1 MTPQGGKAVR
11 PDAPSSPFAPLRPLA
26 AYGDDPAQGL
36 EKLSQALHDYPT
48 PLRVEVRLVS
58 AGQDTVTEYWEI
70 VAGSGSVKAE
80 RKASKDVDVIVV
92 MRAETWQQIA
102 QGALAPYDALYS
114 GRLRVGGDC
123 EAAKAMTRHL
133 SDPSTPYVS
142 PC

>member
-1 MTPQGGKAVR
+1 MTWQGGKAVR
-11 PDAPSSPFAPLRPLA
+11 PDAPSSPFAPLRPLEA
-26 AYGDDPAQGL
+26 DGDEPAQGI
-36 EKLSQALHDYPT
+36 EKLGRALRDYPT

-58 AGQDTVTEYWEI
+58 GGQDKATAYWEI
-70 VAGSGSVKAE
+70 VAGSGSVKAKRE
-80 RKASKDVDVIVV
+80 ESKDADVIVV

-114 GRLRVGGDC
+114 GRLRVGGDF